1 MRETLRAM
9 MPLHARPDD
18 YVFINELTGGP
29 IDQGEWAR
37 EFWHR
42 PLRALNIRTRK
53 FYATHH
59 TFISISLT
67 AGLGFSEVLQGT
79 LRALNGVGFVQHQV
93 CPGATPGTA
102 ER

>member
-1 MRETLRAM
+1 VLIDPARETLRAM

-42 PLRALNIRTRK
+42 PLRALNIRTRSS
-53 FYATHH
+53 TQR
-59 TFISISLT
+59 T
-67 AGLGFSEVLQGT
+67 
-79 LRALNGVGFVQHQV
+79 
-93 CPGATPGTA
+93 TPSSQ
-102 ER
+102 